1 MDLKR
6 MRYFCAISEQ
16 GSISKAAR
24 LLNIAQPPLGKR
36 LQELEE
42 EIGSPLFIRTSKQ
55 MVLTETGLF
64 LYRKSC
70 EILSQVN
77 SVTRQAVDLASQKK
91 RTIRIGIS
99 YLYLSYFNSLFLD
112 LYSKNPDWDPNIVVS
127 DSSHLESLLLDKSL
141 DMAMIQAPRGV
152 RSFYVREFEPVKLVA
167 VVSTSLASTLPD
179 DVLSFADLAGLP
191 LVMLHRVGGEGT
203 YEVLLNHLYS
213 EVKNVNIIMKVS
225 EPRLIIEMFRAG
237 LAAASIMPASEV
249 GESSSGQYRIFAVDQ
264 QVKLFCPAIVTLHTE
279 KDTFL
284 PDK

>member
-1 MDLKR
+1 
-6 MRYFCAISEQ
+6 MRYFCAIAEH
-16 GSISKAAR
+16 GSISKAAS

-127 DSSHLESLLLDKSL
+127 DSSHLESLLLGKSL

-249 GESSSGQYRIFAVDQ
+249 GESSSGHYRIFAVDQ

>member
-6 MRYFCAISEQ
+6 MRYFCAIAEQ

-191 LVMLHRVGGEGT
+191 LVMLHRAGGEGT

>member
-1 MDLKR
+1 
-6 MRYFCAISEQ
+6 MRYFCAIAEQ

-77 SVTRQAVDLASQKK
+77 SVTRQAMDLASQKK

-127 DSSHLESLLLDKSL
+127 DSSHLESLLLGKSL

-249 GESSSGQYRIFAVDQ
+249 GESSSGHYRIFAVDQ